1 MNIDINDLKCR
12 KSNVYIAAVLDGDL
26 LVILE
31 WLKHSLASH
40 VAIVPH
46 DSLEEH
52 EMRTKELKEHITEIL
67 LLLEEV
73 GYVCNQTKLIL

>member
-1 MNIDINDLKCR
+1 MSSKANNLKSS
-12 KSNVYIAAVLDGDL
+12 KNKTYMAAVTDGDL

-40 VAIVPH
+40 VATVPH
-46 DSLEEH
+46 GNLEEH
-52 EMRTKELKEHITEIL
+52 DLRTEELKGRITEIR

>member
-12 KSNVYIAAVLDGDL
+12 KNNVYIAAVLDGDL

-40 VAIVPH
+40 EATVPH
-46 DSLEEH
+46 GNLEEH
-52 EMRTKELKEHITEIL
+52 ELRTKELKERITEIR

-73 GYVCNQTKLIL
+73 GYVTKLN